1 MGDRIIPLGVRED
14 SGSHVLV
21 LDALVGEER
30 RGEREHRRIRVEPLP
45 VQFGE
50 TVAAF
55 PERFQFGEAF
65 PFQYGMQFQRP
76 VKKYRDCKLPGS
88 VLCNVHFFGG

>member
-14 SGSHVLV
+14 SGSYVLV
-21 LDALVGEER
+21 LDALG
-30 RGEREHRRIRVEPLP
+30 IRVEPLP

-55 PERFQFGEAF
+55 PERFQFGKAF